1 MKYIGL
7 GNWNK
12 YNIYILISILS
23 ELLRDSLSGL
33 NYSNYKKPASILPF
47 RTKVR
52 SHNLLFCF
60 IRLASYLFGGIVL
73 YFIEGRNKTKKI
85 EEINIK
91 KYEIVKDYSLEN
103 KSVSMILYLIL
114 IGVVFS
120 FHIILETFTDL
131 SNLNFWPIEILY
143 IAIISYWIFKNKIYT
158 HKKVAIGIMILV
170 TIISFIESFFP
181 LTKHKNSENKT
192 ELTDK
197 NSYEIAIIKYGAYS
211 IPLYFLANELNHIQ
225 RDYCWIKAKY
235 LMDIKS
241 VPPYKIFFSIGT
253 VGIILVII
261 FISIFTYVPCKI
273 FNNINMKGNSYFD
286 DNTSEPL
293 KLYLEYCFLKK
304 YDENTKTLYL
314 FYDNIILI
322 SREYSNTDK
331 NNMLE
336 IFLYIPLL
344 LIFNI
349 VIEISRLMM
358 VRYTDPTNILI
369 YRYFYFFI
377 KKLIQFII
385 NEGDEEYST
394 YTKFILRELEDLL
407 GIISSLI
414 FNELLELKFCGL
426 DYELKKNIDR
436 RGTEDIIQSF
446 EFDNNEDN
454 DKNDGAEILGINE
467 QEIYE

>member
-47 RTKVR
+47 RTKLR

-60 IRLASYLFGGIVL
+60 IRFASILFGGIVL

-120 FHIILETFTDL
+120 FHIILETFTDI

-211 IPLYFLANELNHIQ
+211 IPLYFLANEHNHIQ

-286 DNTSEPL
+286 DNTS
-293 KLYLEYCFLKK
+293 
-304 YDENTKTLYL
+304 
-314 FYDNIILI
+314 
-322 SREYSNTDK
+322 
-331 NNMLE
+331 
-336 IFLYIPLL
+336 
-344 LIFNI
+344 
-349 VIEISRLMM
+349 VI
-358 VRYTDPTNILI
+358 
-369 YRYFYFFI
+369 
-377 KKLIQFII
+377 
-385 NEGDEEYST
+385 
-394 YTKFILRELEDLL
+394 
-407 GIISSLI
+407 
-414 FNELLELKFCGL
+414 
-426 DYELKKNIDR
+426 
-436 RGTEDIIQSF
+436 
-446 EFDNNEDN
+446 
-454 DKNDGAEILGINE
+454 
-467 QEIYE
+467 